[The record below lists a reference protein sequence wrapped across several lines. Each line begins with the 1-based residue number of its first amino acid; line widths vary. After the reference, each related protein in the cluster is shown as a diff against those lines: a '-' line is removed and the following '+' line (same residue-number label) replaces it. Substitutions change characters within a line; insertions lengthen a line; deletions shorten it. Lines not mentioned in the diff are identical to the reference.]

1 MDTNEDVIHTEI
13 AIVGGGPAGLSAS
26 IEARTYGAK
35 VILVDENQKSG
46 GQLFKQIHKFF
57 GSQEHHAGVRGYII
71 GEQLLGYCQRLN
83 VEVMLETVVWGI
95 FDGNRLGVVNKSQ
108 NRIIKADRLIFAT
121 GASENP
127 LAFPGWTL
135 PGVMGAGAVQ
145 TMMNVHRVLPG
156 KNALMIGSGNVGLIV
171 AYQLLQAGAN
181 VHALIEALP
190 HIGGYLV
197 HAAKLKRA
205 GIPILTSHTVS
216 EARGID
222 SVEEAIVVALDKD
235 YKPIARSEQTFKV
248 DLICIAVGM
257 SPESE
262 LCRMA
267 GCRMKY
273 IKELGGHV
281 PIHDE
286 RMETTVP
293 GVYVAGDSSGI
304 EEASTAI
311 EEGRLAGLSAVE
323 SLGYISK
330 DEFEEKA
337 GIIRQ
342 RLLSLRTGP
351 FGAVRLKAKRELIQ
365 EKK

>member
-1 MDTNEDVIHTEI
+1 
-13 AIVGGGPAGLSAS
+13 
-26 IEARTYGAK
+26 
-35 VILVDENQKSG
+35 
-46 GQLFKQIHKFF
+46 
-57 GSQEHHAGVRGYII
+57 
-71 GEQLLGYCQRLN
+71 
-83 VEVMLETVVWGI
+83 
-95 FDGNRLGVVNKSQ
+95 
-108 NRIIKADRLIFAT
+108 
-121 GASENP
+121 
-127 LAFPGWTL
+127 
-135 PGVMGAGAVQ
+135 
-145 TMMNVHRVLPG
+145 MMNVHRVLPG

-190 HIGGYLV
+190 RIGGYLV

-205 GIPILTSHTVS
+205 SVPILTSHTIS
-216 EARGID
+216 EARGTESI
-222 SVEEAIVVALDKD
+222 EEAIVVALDKD
-235 YKPIARSEQTFKV
+235 YKPITGSEQTFKV

-273 IKELGGHV
+273 INELGGHV

-293 GVYVAGDSSGI
+293 GIYVAGDSSGI

-311 EEGRLAGLSAVE
+311 EEGRLAGLSAAE

-337 GIIRQ
+337 DIIRQ

-351 FGAVRLKAKRELIQ
+351 FGEARLKAKQKLIQ
-365 EKK
+365 EKRY